1 MANTTEVTGTMQLV
15 LIDTNETDY
24 WMEVHKAGCGA
35 IGRRAHVYGEATFA
49 ASTLTEAA
57 ADLASD
63 FIDEGSMTLED
74 ARDEHIHFAPCV
86 KLPR

>member
-1 MANTTEVTGTMQLV
+1 MATNGGNKMVELV
-15 LIDTNETDY
+15 PIDTRETDY
-24 WMEVHKAGCGA
+24 WMEVHSSECQCRGNG
-35 IGRRAHVYGEATFA
+35 GATFSA
-49 ASTLTEAA
+49 ATLTEAA

-63 FIDEGSMTLED
+63 FIDEGSMTVEA